1 MKDKLIGLEIKKIDN
16 LIFRKLINYQKDKFD
31 ILLSPSQIMI
41 IKHLYENDNEIICQ
55 KDLEHFK
62 LRKSTLSGILDTME
76 KNNLIKRIDKDGRS
90 KMIVLTNKAKELYIE
105 LQNNINEFD
114 KLLKKNITDNELNT
128 FYEIIDKITNNLKG
142 EENVKIN

>member
-16 LIFRKLINYQKDKFD
+16 LIFRKLINYQKNKFD

-90 KMIVLTNKAKELYIE
+90 KKIVLTDRAKELYLE
-105 LQNNINEFD
+105 LQNSVNEFD
-114 KLLKKNITDNELNT
+114 KLLKNDITDNELNV
-128 FYEIIDKITNNLKG
+128 FYKVLDKINNNLKG
-142 EENVKIN
+142 EYDDKIN